1 MGPTLVQGLAWERA
15 TLKAPPLTGVRVID
29 ATTRWGEMAGRILAE
44 LGAEVIKLEPAE
56 GCDSRRVGP
65 FHEGESLYWSAM
77 GAGKHSVVADDPEP
91 YLAGADV
98 FIDSGPVRNDLE
110 ARHSA
115 FRSAPSGALTE
126 DCEGRLSAPGKAEC
140 LPSKGTSIAKSITR
154 LSERFP
160 HLIHAS
166 VTPFGIDG
174 PLADAPAAEITVE
187 AAGGLVNLQGNG
199 DRPPL
204 PMGAMPQAAFHAG
217 AQAAADIVLAL
228 NERERSGLGQH
239 LDVSAQ
245 ACVVWTLMNAT
256 GFPPNTGQNP
266 PGTSEF
272 RGQLPPFLAPGLKLP
287 SIVPC
292 RDGHAQLRLQMPVI
306 GERTFDALL
315 RWTEES
321 GLDVPE
327 ALRGRDMTRWLA
339 ALNAGEIEA
348 DGVRI
353 AAESVVALLSQR
365 TKREIQTFSAE
376 RGLTLA
382 AIYTV
387 ADLATDPQLDDRDY
401 WVQCDG
407 RRHGGPFA
415 RLSRT
420 PLLRERHAPA
430 IGESALNSPPDAARP
445 SPSPSSRR
453 DASPFEGLRVADFS
467 WVGVG
472 PMIAKALADHG
483 ATVVRIESSSRLDLL
498 RNSAPFKDGKRHP
511 DRAQFMANFNS
522 SKRGMTLDLKN
533 PEGQRVARRMA
544 DWADVVLESFSPG
557 TMARFGLDWDTLS
570 GERDDLIMLSTCM
583 RGQTGR
589 ERTYSGFGGQG
600 AAIAGL
606 FELVGWPDRPPSGP
620 WGAYTDFI
628 TPRFGIAALGA
639 ALLHRQRTGEGQY
652 IDVSQIECGIR
663 FLEPLVL
670 EHSVSGNVATRMG
683 QGSPQLKPHGVFACR
698 GTHRY
703 IAVGVETDGER
714 QALVRA
720 IGVATPSGENGLEAA
735 LAAWCEPRDAFDAA
749 DTLRRQGVPAHV
761 VARPSDLYEDEQLA
775 HRGFFVTLNHPV
787 MGPTPYDG
795 PATIYSRTPPRLRSP
810 APCLGQHNREV
821 MGGVLGVDA
830 AEYERLRAAGA
841 FG

>member
-1 MGPTLVQGLAWERA
+1 MT
-15 TLKAPPLTGVRVID
+15 APPLTGVRVVD
-29 ATTRWGEMAGRILAE
+29 ASTRWGEMAGRILAE
-44 LGAEVIKLEPAE
+44 LGAEVIKLEPAD

-65 FHEGESLYWSAM
+65 FHEGESLYWAAM

-91 YLAGADV
+91 YLADADV
-98 FIDSGPVRNDLE
+98 FIESGFHGPLN
-110 ARHSA
+110 
-115 FRSAPSGALTE
+115 
-126 DCEGRLSAPGKAEC
+126 
-140 LPSKGTSIAKSITR
+140 
-154 LSERFP
+154 ERFP
-160 HLIHAS
+160 RLIHAS
-166 VTPFGIDG
+166 VTPFGLGG
-174 PLADAPAAEITVE
+174 PLADAPAAEVTVE

-217 AQAAADIVLAL
+217 AQAAADIVVAL
-228 NERERSGLGQH
+228 NARERSGLGQH

-245 ACVVWTLMNAT
+245 ACIVWTLMNAT
-256 GFPPNTGQNP
+256 GFPPNTGGNP

-272 RGQLPPFLAPGLKLP
+272 RGQLPPLVAPGLKLP
-287 SIVPC
+287 NIVPC

-306 GERTFDALL
+306 GERTFHALV
-315 RWTEES
+315 RWAEEC

-327 ALRGRDMTRWLA
+327 ALRGRDMTGWLA
-339 ALNAGEIEA
+339 ALAAGEMEA
-348 DGVRI
+348 DDLRI
-353 AAESVVALLSQR
+353 AAERVVDVLALH
-365 TKREIQTFSAE
+365 TKREIQSFSAKH
-376 RGLTLA
+376 GLTLA

-387 ADLATDPQLDDRDY
+387 ADLATDPQLEDRDY
-401 WVQCDG
+401 WVECD
-407 RRHGGPFA
+407 RRRYAGPFA

-420 PLLRERHAPA
+420 PLSRERHAPA
-430 IGESALNSPPDAARP
+430 VGESGAALATDVRLANQEEGETPSFQKSADSRKRKDADSRQSRAMP
-445 SPSPSSRR
+445 SPRR
-453 DASPFEGLRVADFS
+453 ASSPFEGLRVADFS

-472 PMIAKALADHG
+472 PMIGKALADQG

-498 RNSAPFKDGKRHP
+498 RTAAPFKDGKRHP
-511 DRAQFMANFNS
+511 DRAQFMANFNT
-522 SKRGMTLDLKN
+522 SKRGITLDLKN
-533 PEGQRVARRMA
+533 PEGRGVARRMA

-570 GERDDLIMLSTCM
+570 SGRDDLIMLSTCM

-606 FELVGWPDRPPSGP
+606 FGLVGWQDRPPSGP

-628 TPRFGIAALGA
+628 TPRFAVATLGA

-670 EHSVSGNVATRMG
+670 EHAVNGNVATRLG
-683 QGSPQLKPHGVFACR
+683 QGSPQLGPHGVFACR

-703 IAVGVETDGER
+703 IAVGVETDAER
-714 QALVRA
+714 EALARA
-720 IGVATPSGENGLEAA
+720 IGFVGDGDADDDLDAA
-735 LAAWCEPRDAFDAA
+735 LTAWCESRDAFAA
-749 DTLRRQGVPAHV
+749 AASLRGRGVPAHV
-761 VARPSDLYEDEQLA
+761 VARPADLYQDEQLA
-775 HRGFFVTLNHPV
+775 HRHFFVTLNHPV

-795 PATIYSRTPPRLRSP
+795 PATIYSRTPPRLRAP

-821 MGGVLGVDA
+821 MGGMLGIDA